1 MILYPAIDIRGG
13 QAVRLREGDFARE
26 TVFDADPTDAA
37 QRWAAAGAEWI
48 HIVDLDGARTGAPVN
63 MDAIRAIRR
72 RVAVKLQLGGGL
84 RKLDHIAAA
93 LDLGIDRVVL
103 GSVALSA
110 PELIRQAIT
119 RYGAAIAVGL
129 DARNG
134 KLAANGWLE
143 QSDTDAIDVAQQLAA
158 AGVETFVFTD
168 IHRDGKLQGPNIDAL
183 QAMIDAIPAK
193 IIASGGVSSITDLE
207 GIQQTGAA
215 GAIIGRALYDGRVD
229 LAEALASVE
238 KARG

>member
-37 QRWAAAGAEWI
+37 QRWAAAGAAWI